1 MKINE
6 EFLEKTMSDVKI
18 MFCDLLHL
26 LPDFVNVSP
35 KNHQ

>member
-18 MFCDLLHL
+18 MFCDLLQ
-26 LPDFVNVSP
+26 FIVNLAFTVSA
-35 KNHQ
+35 

>member
-26 LPDFVNVSP
+26 LLLLLLRCQHNS
-35 KNHQ
+35 